1 MHPTSPYCGAKC
13 DEIGESPSIGE
24 CACVP
29 PPIVHQNAHW
39 PMFACSDRSC
49 AHYHLP
55 LDCIGEE

>member
-29 PPIVHQNAHW
+29 PPIVMYIKT
-39 PMFACSDRSC
+39 PIGLC
-49 AHYHLP
+49 LP
-55 LDCIGEE
+55 APTGAVHITICH